1 VRTNTVLRGS
11 FLGGLPPEL
20 IAELSRRGRRRMHQR
35 GSVLCAEGEM
45 SRWLLVVISGH
56 VKVTSWVGDG
66 SEVLLDI
73 RGPGALIGELE
84 ATDGKPRPAS
94 VTALE
99 PVETLVVA
107 YEVFA
112 DFVRSH
118 DEALRLL
125 LETLCER
132 LREADRKRI
141 EFSALD
147 ATERVVTRLLELADW
162 HGTPVEQGVSISL
175 ALTQEELA
183 GWAGV
188 SREAVS
194 KALAALRRHG
204 WIETGRRTVTIR
216 NIAELRR
223 LTMARAPA
231 RGELPSGPALWH
243 VAPAALPPVCGC
255 GCA

>member
-1 VRTNTVLRGS
+1 MRTDTVLHRS
-11 FLGGLPPEL
+11 FLGGLPPDL
-20 IAELSRRGRRRMHQR
+20 TAELSQRSNRRRYQR

-45 SRWLLVVISGH
+45 SRWLLVIISGH
-56 VKVTSWVGDG
+56 VKVTSWAGDG
-66 SEVLLDI
+66 SQVLLDI

-99 PVETLVVA
+99 PVETLVVS

-118 DEALRLL
+118 EEALRLL

-132 LREADRKRI
+132 LRDADRKRI
-141 EFSALD
+141 EFSVLD
-147 ATERVVTRLLELADW
+147 ATERVVTRLLELADR
-162 HGTPVEQGVSISL
+162 HGTPVERGVSISL

-183 GWAGV
+183 AWAGV
-188 SREAVS
+188 SREAVA
-194 KALAALRRHG
+194 KALAGLRRRG

-216 NIAELRR
+216 NLAELRR
-223 LTMARAPA
+223 FTVARAPA
-231 RGELPSGPALWH
+231 LGRLRPRRDCRRSAAGRASRLQPA
-243 VAPAALPPVCGC
+243 G
-255 GCA
+255 